1 MKVKFNPLNLTRL
14 VSCGGVVENFEYAK
28 APTGFVFKFEYDYKV
43 GLPLFQILCNDCGKT
58 TLLTQVYSEDDDHKW
73 VRRFTGRVD
82 MLWKDLEYNADT
94 GVYDLDE
101 SFNLEL
107 KSHYKKYLKEAHH
120 LYDDSK

>member
-1 MKVKFNPLNLTRL
+1 M
-14 VSCGGVVENFEYAK
+14 ENFEYAK

-43 GLPLFQILCNDCGKT
+43 GLPLFQILCNNCEKT
-58 TLLTQVYSEDDDHKW
+58 TLLTQVYSENDDHKW
-73 VRRFTGRVD
+73 VRRFTGRVN

-120 LYDDSK
+120 LYEDDK